1 MNQAYSGSTANENW
15 QLNGIKRLWDEEED
29 EKSFSNQHLEAS
41 PSQAKRLCIG
51 EGVSFTPDMS
61 ITIPNSEQTNFMVY
75 SPLAPYPTHSAQ
87 SYQLTSVNS
96 TETYQELQGHLF
108 APDQGFN
115 HFPQD
120 GTVNHSLPGIHSL
133 PWFSPPTLRPECQET
148 LAPLPTSYE
157 NLMSELSGDV
167 PSCNRM
173 MTCFPHEVNT
183 GKESYYFQ
191 QTEFGN
197 SSTDLMQTVAHDSR
211 YAWLSNCLAGTSQDP
226 NNISQLSSAC
236 SETYQPTPATFA
248 FETRTPQEPMDQ
260 SYSPGNIPNQS
271 RLCSGSHEG
280 SHDATPPALT
290 ISSTCQTDTSANT
303 PLGNG
308 EGLRK
313 YMRTYFV
320 TL

>member
-1 MNQAYSGSTANENW
+1 MDQAYSGSTTNENW
-15 QLNGIKRLWDEEED
+15 QLNGIKRLWDGED
-29 EKSFSNQHLEAS
+29 EKIFSNHHLEAS
-41 PSQAKRLCIG
+41 PPQAKRLCVG
-51 EGVSFTPDMS
+51 EGVSFTPDMP
-61 ITIPNSEQTNFMVY
+61 ITNSNSEQTNFMVY
-75 SPLAPYPTHSAQ
+75 PPLTLYPTHSAQ
-87 SYQLTSVNS
+87 AYQLAPVNS
-96 TETYQELQGHLF
+96 TERYQEPQGHLL
-108 APDQGFN
+108 AQDQAFK

-120 GTVNHSLPGIHSL
+120 GTVNHSLPGIQSL
-133 PWFSPPTLRPECQET
+133 PWFPPPTLRPEYQET
-148 LAPLPTSYE
+148 LAPLPTGYG

-167 PSCNRM
+167 LSCNKM
-173 MTCFPHEVNT
+173 MTCFSHEVNT
-183 GKESYYFQ
+183 GKEGYYFQ

-211 YAWLSNCLAGTSQDP
+211 HAWPSNCLAGTSQDP

-236 SETYQPTPATFA
+236 SETDQPIPATFA

-260 SYSPGNIPNQS
+260 SYSLGNTPNQS

-303 PLGNG
+303 PLGNS

-320 TL
+320 ML